1 MVCAN
6 NENYE
11 NCMGLTIDKVNHFI
25 VARDDKLIMF
35 DDFDYKEQYRIDL
48 YLPLSDTREPIEIIS
63 MKASDDG

>member
-35 DDFDYKEQYRIDL
+35 DDFDYKE
-48 YLPLSDTREPIEIIS
+48 
-63 MKASDDG
+63 